1 MERLCLAF
9 LKVKKFLGS
18 IFSFEQLFYRKNRW
32 VPLTPVRVELFIFP
46 YVNHRTLLFCLF
58 QYICID
64 AGHVSEKALLQLP
77 CLKRATSSLT
87 QVIGLVPANGCLI
100 L

>member
-1 MERLCLAF
+1 MF
-9 LKVKKFLGS
+9 SFSQGQKFLGS

-64 AGHVSEKALLQLP
+64 AGHVSEKAVLQLP

-87 QVIGLVPANGCLI
+87 QVNVLVPANGCLM